1 MQQACTYYVWVQ
13 GLSSPICAGAG
24 AYAFE
29 NVRTSV
35 EHGCRHV
42 GLPERRALEKSQKR
56 GLDYFRL
63 TFPTLCGFCSGQD
76 VQYVQLYWSSIYC
89 WLLGNLRQDQTRHSC
104 IQHPQ
109 LARDLCPQPLHE
121 TAYQWICVW
130 YASLAAFILIQCLHL
145 RCQKWQILQCG
156 QVAEIHDRICSKLPK
171 RKWME
176 CMGNKILH
184 ICIQMSQNL

>member
-1 MQQACTYYVWVQ
+1 LLRWLWRHLQHFDAVHNGSSLQVFSGKRVLASGYGNEPCKLDFWNKRVLVVGPTAPIIIVAYCGSFQDFQRFTKHMMQQACTYYVWVQ

-63 TFPTLCGFCSGQD
+63 VDG
-76 VQYVQLYWSSIYC
+76 V
-89 WLLGNLRQDQTRHSC
+89 
-104 IQHPQ
+104 
-109 LARDLCPQPLHE
+109 
-121 TAYQWICVW
+121 
-130 YASLAAFILIQCLHL
+130 
-145 RCQKWQILQCG
+145 
-156 QVAEIHDRICSKLPK
+156 
-171 RKWME
+171 
-176 CMGNKILH
+176 
-184 ICIQMSQNL
+184 